1 MPSPAYLAQPN
12 IQRLPSLLREIQAGE
27 IRIPRFQRP
36 FVWTDEQRLDLFR
49 SIYDGIPIGS
59 ILIWR
64 TKDHALRCYDH
75 LGRRRLGWSVR
86 EEETVEGGQV
96 RQYVLDGHQR
106 LTTLFD
112 ALGGDLDTGNSE
124 TEATSGDEDRQGDTV
139 RPVYFDLAERN
150 FRVQRKP
157 GELPDKWLPLSILL
171 DPYKLF
177 EFQKRHLETGA
188 DRRLVNRAESL
199 ASTFKDYTIPVVPIV
214 TEDLELATQSFQRAN
229 SGGTPMTEVHMV
241 SALTWSPE
249 FDLNE
254 RIQEILTE
262 LGEVGWQDLDEKM
275 ILNTC
280 KAALELD
287 VYDADAK
294 DIRDALK
301 SKPEIL
307 EEATVALKKAAIFLR
322 EHCNVNGPAVLPY
335 SFQLVLLA
343 DALRLVKESS
353 PETEAALTRWFWLTT
368 YSEHFGGISA
378 GRLAKTLAHLRAV
391 VTHGEPPEPPGLSRS
406 VRALPRFDFR
416 TARSR
421 AIALRLAE
429 LNPQNGG
436 PERHDPFQLL
446 ADYGKDAM
454 PMLLPSRKLAN
465 RHVEGPE
472 NRILVHPK
480 EAGQL
485 RRSLRETAFLAVVI
499 LDKEPGLL
507 LHSHAI
513 SRRETAQALGREDRQ
528 EFFKLRRE
536 ELISLERAF
545 VEQLGLSYTGD

>member
-64 TKDHALRCYDH
+64 TKDNALRCYDH

-86 EEETVEGGQV
+86 EEEAEGGQV

-112 ALGGDLDTGNSE
+112 ALGGALVTGDME
-124 TEATSGDEDRQGDTV
+124 TEATSDEEDWQGDAI
-139 RPVYFDLAERN
+139 RPIYFDLAERS

-177 EFQKRHLETGA
+177 EFQKRHLETGV

-199 ASTFKDYTIPVVPIV
+199 ASTFKDYFIPVVPIV

-241 SALTWSPE
+241 SALTWSPD

-262 LGEVGWQDLDEKM
+262 LGEVGWQDLEEKM
-275 ILNTC
+275 VLNTC

-294 DIRDALK
+294 EIRDALK
-301 SKPEIL
+301 NKPEIL
-307 EEATVALKKAAIFLR
+307 EEATVALKKATIFLR
-322 EHCNVNGPAVLPY
+322 EHCNVHGPAVLPY

-343 DALRLVKESS
+343 DAMRLVKEPS
-353 PETEAALTRWFWLTT
+353 PETETALTRWFWLTT

-391 VTHGEPPEPPGLSRS
+391 VTHSESPEPPELSRN
-406 VRALPRFDFR
+406 VRTLPRFDFR

-429 LNPQNGG
+429 LSPQNGG

-446 ADYGKDAM
+446 ADYGRDAM
-454 PMLLPSRKLAN
+454 PMLLPSREVATQAG
-465 RHVEGPE
+465 GPE

-480 EAGQL
+480 EANQL
-485 RRSLRETAFLAVVI
+485 RRKIREAASEHR
-499 LDKEPGLL
+499 DLL
-507 LHSHAI
+507 NSHAI
-513 SRRETAQALGREDRQ
+513 SENAAFYLELCEWVD
-528 EFFKLRRE
+528 FLKLRRE